1 MTQHQGGEVG
11 RGFGGRQAVKL
22 FAQGH
27 GETASRWGDTARQ
40 KAAQSGFVL
49 NGLLMPIGSVSL

>member
-1 MTQHQGGEVG
+1 MCDDTAPRREGG

-40 KAAQSGFVL
+40 KAVESGFVL
-49 NGLLMPIGSVSL
+49 NGLRK